1 MDALT
6 RGGPFIGLKGLVEL
20 CLSCRESQLNP
31 DSYVE
36 KFSQYP
42 DEIHDV
48 SDQYSL
54 DFGSTKDKIKI

>member
-6 RGGPFIGLKGLVEL
+6 RGGLFIGFKGLAERRR
-20 CLSCRESQLNP
+20 SCRESELDP

-36 KFSQYP
+36 KFCQYP

-48 SDQYSL
+48 SDHHSL
-54 DFGSTKDKIKI
+54 GFGSTKDKIKI